1 MRIGAMRSVAIGLAF
16 ATMLA
21 ACADDGGGEEAPA
34 QGSPTTEADE
44 SPQADADAAGE
55 GTVAVAD
62 SDLGSILVDEEGIT
76 LYLFESDTGGSST
89 CYDDCAATWPPLV
102 DEAPTAG
109 EGTDEALLGTTERD
123 DGEMQVTYDGHPL
136 YYFASDQAPGDTK
149 GQAIGDVWYVVDASG
164 KAVTEEGAGR
174 PGY

>member
-1 MRIGAMRSVAIGLAF
+1 MRIGAKSVAIGVLV

-21 ACADDGGGEEAPA
+21 ACADDDGGEAPA
-34 QGSPTTEADE
+34 QGSPTTGSDATTSEA
-44 SPQADADAAGE
+44 PAE

-62 SDLGSILVDEEGIT
+62 SDLGKILVDPDGMT

-89 CYDDCAATWPPLV
+89 CYDDCEASWPPLI
-102 DEAPTAG
+102 DAEPTAG
-109 EGTDEALLGTTERD
+109 EGADESLLGTTERD

-136 YYFASDQAPGDTK
+136 YHFASDTAPGDTN
-149 GQAIGDVWYVVDASG
+149 GQGVGEVWFVVDPTG
-164 KAVTEEGAGR
+164 TAVTDEEGGGR